1 MSRWAP
7 SVTQDPG
14 LLRLGVV
21 RKIIQATAIQT
32 LVLVETAF
40 FSDGPWVECIQ
51 SIFCLVKVG
60 ATSTGE
66 TSLTNLGFLRTQFE
80 SHSSNAGLSLKE
92 AK

>member
-40 FSDGPWVECIQ
+40 FFRW
-51 SIFCLVKVG
+51 
-60 ATSTGE
+60 A
-66 TSLTNLGFLRTQFE
+66 LGRVYTKHFL
-80 SHSSNAGLSLKE
+80 SG
-92 AK
+92 